1 MNVSSDDLA
10 AQWQQTRIDLAA
22 RALGGD
28 VLDSS
33 DDFFAEKD
41 NLLLAEDPIFLPEK
55 YTAYGKWMDGW
66 ESRRRRDAPG
76 YEGCDWVTVR
86 LASVGEIEALD
97 VDTRHFKGNAPGA
110 VQLDYLLADE
120 DPNEQSNW
128 QPLTDRIAVKADFR
142 NLITLDQPTLKPAL
156 QSRVASHI
164 RLRIYP
170 DGGVARLR
178 VYGKIHLDQRYRL
191 PREPLDLAALMNGG
205 RSVACSDSFF
215 SPMQNL
221 LLPGRG
227 ADMHNGW
234 ETKRRRQGGNDW
246 MVVKLALPG
255 TVHRVEVDTLH
266 FKGNYPDRCSLEACS
281 FNGDNPLEQPENAA
295 DTVQWHT
302 ILPEQKLHAHRNHF
316 FLNELQNTEQQY
328 THVRLNIFPDGG
340 VSRLRVFGFESGHE
354 SGFEG
359 SDS

>member
-1 MNVSSDDLA
+1 MNNSSDDLA

-28 VLDSS
+28 VLDCS

-41 NLLLAEDPIFLPEK
+41 NLLLAEDPVFLPEK

-76 YEGCDWVTVR
+76 FEGCDWVIVR
-86 LASVGEIEALD
+86 LAAVGEIEALD
-97 VDTRHFKGNAPGA
+97 IDTRHFKGNAPGS
-110 VQLDYLLADE
+110 VQLDYLLDDA

-128 QPLTDRIAVKADFR
+128 LPLTDRVDVKPDSR
-142 NLITLDQPTLKPAL
+142 NLISLDQPAL
-156 QSRVASHI
+156 QPRVASHI

-178 VYGKIHLDQRYRL
+178 VYGKVHLDQRHRL
-191 PREPLDLAALMNGG
+191 PGEPLDLAALMNGG

-215 SPMQNL
+215 GPMQNL

-227 ADMHNGW
+227 VDMHNGW
-234 ETKRRRQGGNDW
+234 ETRRRRQGGNDW
-246 MVVKLALPG
+246 MMVKLALPG
-255 TVHRVEVDTLH
+255 TIHRVEVDTLH
-266 FKGNYPDRCSLEACS
+266 FKGNYPDRCSLEACT
-281 FNGDNPLEQPENAA
+281 FDGDNPEDATDP
-295 DTVQWHT
+295 VQWHT
-302 ILPEQKLHAHRNHF
+302 ILPVQKLHAHRNHR
-316 FLNELQNTEQQY
+316 FLNVLQNTEQPY

-340 VSRLRVFGFESGHE
+340 VSRLRILGYESGYESGFESGFE
-354 SGFEG
+354 SGVEG
-359 SDS
+359 SSS

>member
-1 MNVSSDDLA
+1 MKIASDDLA

-28 VLDSS
+28 VLDCS

-41 NLLLAEDPIFLPEK
+41 NLLLVEDPISLPEK

-86 LASVGEIEALD
+86 LASVGEIEALE

-128 QPLTDRIAVKADFR
+128 QPLTDRIDVKADSR
-142 NLITLDQPTLKPAL
+142 NLITLDQSAPQSALQSAL
-156 QSRVASHI
+156 QSRTASHI

-178 VYGKIHLDQRYRL
+178 VYGKIQLDQRYRL
-191 PREPLDLAALMNGG
+191 PGEPLDLAALMNGG

-255 TVHRVEVDTLH
+255 AIHRVEVDTLH

-281 FNGDNPLEQPENAA
+281 FSGDNPENAV
-295 DTVQWHT
+295 DKVQWHT
-302 ILPEQKLHAHRNHF
+302 ILPEQKLHAHRNHC
-316 FLNELQNTEQQY
+316 FLKELKNTEQQY

-340 VSRLRVFGFESGHE
+340 VSRLRVLGFESGL
-354 SGFEG
+354 EG